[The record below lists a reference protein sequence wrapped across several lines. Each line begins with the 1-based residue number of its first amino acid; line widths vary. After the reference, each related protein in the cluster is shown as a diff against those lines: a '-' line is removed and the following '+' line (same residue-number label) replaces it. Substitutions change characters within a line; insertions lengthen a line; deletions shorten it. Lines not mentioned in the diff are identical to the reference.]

1 MESAKNYE
9 DTQQRTE
16 EEENDQEMAQLEL
29 GDDENQEKIEN
40 KNDVLGPSAS
50 LDDSNIEKEPENVS
64 KKGREVKRR
73 LESDGEVDF
82 ESEPATNAKKEMGF
96 QNMTQVGHTGL
107 SSQTNPP
114 VNIDL
119 GSGRK
124 RKSRGLQQGYC
135 VVPSAKRFIV
145 LYSFLKRKLSKKV
158 MVFFSSCNSVK
169 YHSELLRHS
178 EIDCFDIHGKQKQLQ
193 RTSYFLDFCKAE
205 NGILLCNDVAACGLD
220 IPSVDWIIQYDPPYE
235 YKEFID
241 RVYRTTYREGA
252 KETNVLLFLSPE
264 ELQFCH
270 KLKVCHCCSITEN

>member
-29 GDDENQEKIEN
+29 GDDENQENIED
-40 KNDVLGPSAS
+40 KKDILDPSAS

-64 KKGREVKRR
+64 KEGREVKRR

-96 QNMTQVGHTGL
+96 QKMTQVEHAGL
-107 SSQTNPP
+107 SSQINPP

-158 MVFFSSCNSVK
+158 MVVFSSCNSVK

-178 EIDCFDIHGKQKQLQ
+178 EIDCFDIHSKQKQLQ

-235 YKEFID
+235 YK
-241 RVYRTTYREGA
+241 
-252 KETNVLLFLSPE
+252 VLGIILDEVF
-264 ELQFCH
+264 
-270 KLKVCHCCSITEN
+270 